1 MIADCLISTSEAET
15 AKHQFCGDHN
25 IFTLP
30 ESSLAAL
37 EQALRLLKP
46 GGVVSMCIYYGRN
59 NGYAE
64 RDALLE
70 AVTKLD
76 PEHYTVLRTEFVNRA
91 GEPPIAVFIIKE

>member
-1 MIADCLISTSEAET
+1 MLMDFLQAIAERHSVRQYLDKPIEGET
-15 AKHQFCGDHN
+15 
-25 IFTLP
+25 
-30 ESSLAAL
+30 LAAL
-37 EQALRLLKP
+37 EQALRLLKH

-76 PEHYTVLRTEFVNRA
+76 PENYTVLRTEFVNRA